1 MEIPKINTD
10 ILYHK
15 SPIDYDA
22 INKAIEDLGPSV
34 NYKIL
39 EELQQLRTEKQ
50 NRSWAERNTGTFA
63 IIIAFIGAVL
73 GVLGTLLVEYLKLH
87 HMLGL

>member
-15 SPIDYDA
+15 SPIDYHA
-22 INKAIEDLGPSV
+22 MNKVIEDLGPSV
-34 NYKIL
+34 NYQIL
-39 EELQQLRTEKQ
+39 EELQRLRAEKQ

-63 IIIAFIGAVL
+63 IIIAFIGAAL

>member
-1 MEIPKINTD
+1 MEIPKINKD

-15 SPIDYDA
+15 SSIDYDA
-22 INKAIEDLGPSV
+22 INKVIEDLGPSV

-73 GVLGTLLVEYLKLH
+73 GVLGTLLVEYLKLR
-87 HMLGL
+87 HMLGM

>member
-10 ILYHK
+10 FLYSK

-22 INKAIEDLGPSV
+22 MQKVLEDLEPSA

-39 EELQQLRTEKQ
+39 EELQQLRFEKQ
-50 NRSWAERNTGTFA
+50 NRSWVERNTVVFSV
-63 IIIAFIGAVL
+63 IIALIGAVL
-73 GVLGTLLVEYLKLH
+73 GVLGTLLVEYLKVH